1 MKRRSAW
8 PLLMMLICAAASTGF
23 VRGAR
28 QPAAPTDPWAP
39 FRFFVG
45 DWEGRGEGGPGAS
58 TGRQR
63 FEFILG
69 GAYLQVRNKAV
80 FAPQEK
86 NPKGEVHEDW
96 GVFSFDK
103 SRRTF
108 VFRQFHIEGFVN
120 EYVLET
126 PPADGRT
133 FVFVTER
140 IENIPAGFKARLTY
154 RILDPDAF
162 EQTFDLAAPG
172 KDFECYS
179 RGVMKRH
186 KGDQP

>member
-1 MKRRSAW
+1 MDRRSIR
-8 PLLMMLICAAASTGF
+8 PFLLILVLAASSPALALGS
-23 VRGAR
+23 
-28 QPAAPTDPWAP
+28 QEQAAPADAWAP
-39 FRFFVG
+39 FRFFLG

-69 GAYLQVRNKAV
+69 GAYLHVRNKAI
-80 FAPQEK
+80 FEPQEK
-86 NPKGEVHEDW
+86 NPKGETHEDW
-96 GVFSFDK
+96 GVFSYDRARK
-103 SRRTF
+103 TF

-126 PPADGRT
+126 PPADGKT

-154 RILDPDAF
+154 KVLDADTF

-172 KDFECYS
+172 KEFECYS
-179 RGVMKRH
+179 RGVMKRQ
-186 KGDQP
+186 KGDRP